1 MTTTTLLLLGLASIA
16 AILLLIIKGKVHPF
30 ITLMTV
36 ALLLALAGGVPL
48 PEVAP
53 LLITGM
59 GNTLGS
65 VALIVTL
72 GAILGR
78 IIEVSGG
85 ADVLARWLLNVFGQA
100 RAPFALGATG
110 FIFGIPVF
118 VDVGLIVLIPI
129 VFGVARRI
137 GGNMLTYALPI
148 AGAMLAVHCVVP
160 PHPGIVG
167 GAQLLGSDIGLV
179 MIFGLVVA
187 VPMWLVAQAIAE
199 PLATRNFVPVS
210 DADTHHA
217 VGGTG
222 AMTVVGTK
230 QPGVFLVLSTI
241 VLPLVLIMGGTTF
254 SVVLAEDHLVTNVF
268 SLVGASHVALLIGVV
283 YAAVVLGFRSGWS
296 RDDVENVIN
305 SALPPVAAVV
315 LITGA
320 GGMFGYTLRE
330 TGVADAVADLLS
342 ATGLP
347 VILLGWLLAILIRA
361 AQGSATVSM
370 LATAPLVEPLL
381 GSAQLHPVQMALVAV
396 AIGAGT
402 MGLSHVNDSMFWI
415 WSRYFAVP
423 VSTALKTWTV
433 VSTVASVAGLIAV
446 ALLWLLVSAI
456 V

>member
-1 MTTTTLLLLGLASIA
+1 MTTTTLLLLGLGSIA

-30 ITLMTV
+30 ITLMSV
-36 ALLLALAGGVPL
+36 ALVLALAAGIPL
-48 PEVAP
+48 AEVAP
-53 LLITGM
+53 LLIEGM
-59 GNTLGS
+59 GSTLGS

-85 ADVLARWLLNVFGQA
+85 ADVLARWLLNTFGEK

-129 VFGVARRI
+129 IFGVARRLQ
-137 GGNMLTYALPI
+137 GSMLKYALPI

-167 GAQLLGSDIGLV
+167 GSQLLSADIGLV
-179 MIFGLVVA
+179 MIFGLIAA
-187 VPMWLVAQAIAE
+187 VPMWLVAHFVAK
-199 PLATRNFVPVS
+199 PLAARNFVPVS
-210 DADTHHA
+210 ASDTLQS

-222 AMTVVGTK
+222 AMSVTSTRTPSVL
-230 QPGVFLVLSTI
+230 LVLSTI
-241 VLPLVLIMGGTTF
+241 VLPLALIMGGTTF
-254 SVVLAEDHLVTNVF
+254 SVVLGAENPLTTVF
-268 SLVGASHVALLIGVV
+268 SLVGASHVALLIGVI
-283 YAAVVLGFRSGWS
+283 YAAGVLGFRFGWS

-305 SALPPVAAVV
+305 SALPPVAAVI

-320 GGMFGYTLRE
+320 GGMFGYSLRE
-330 TGVADAVADLLS
+330 TGVAEAVADLLGS
-342 ATGLP
+342 TGLP
-347 VILLGWLLAILIRA
+347 IIFLGWLLAIVIRG
-361 AQGSATVSM
+361 AQGSATVAM
-370 LATAPLVEPLL
+370 LTTAPLVAPLL
-381 GSAQLHPVQMALVAV
+381 TSMSLEPVQIALVAV

-423 VSTALKTWTV
+423 VSTSLKTWTL
-433 VSTVASVAGLIAV
+433 VSTVASVTGLIV
-446 ALLWLLVSAI
+446 VWIMWLLVSA
-456 V
+456 VL